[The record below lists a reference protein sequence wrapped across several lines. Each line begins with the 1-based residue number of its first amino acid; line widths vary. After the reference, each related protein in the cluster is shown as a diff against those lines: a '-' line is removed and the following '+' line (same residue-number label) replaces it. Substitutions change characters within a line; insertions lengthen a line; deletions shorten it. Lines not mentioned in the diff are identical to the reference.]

1 MGWFFRLAVAH
12 PKPQSELQ
20 SPMPLDAGP
29 VSEHLTSGDAGQLQL
44 QLLPQPVV
52 LEPHGSLGA
61 ALRAARESLGLSV
74 EDIAQATRVRAVHVA
89 ALESLDLD
97 ALPARPFVIGY
108 VRAYARALGLETESV
123 VDRFRAELPPA
134 DDELRAP
141 GGLRGQFRGRG
152 LGRLAIGAALLV
164 AAVVAWNITRHISAN
179 PRRPMTTAHRVAPVG
194 PIAGPAQLGAPL
206 PAPPEAAAPPAYL
219 TPGLSTNAPQP
230 VADPTGAPFVAAG
243 TVFGATGAGGRIIL
257 QARKATTLIVRGP
270 DGAVYFAR
278 ELAPGEAW
286 RAPQVEGLVA
296 DVGNPASMEVFVDGL
311 SRGDLSESKTP
322 LSVLG
327 TGAPHA

>member
-1 MGWFFRLAVAH
+1 
-12 PKPQSELQ
+12 
-20 SPMPLDAGP
+20 MPLDAGP
-29 VSEHLTSGDAGQLQL
+29 VSEHSATGDSGQRQIP
-44 QLLPQPVV
+44 LLPQRVV
-52 LEPHGSLGA
+52 LDPHGSLGA
-61 ALRAARESLGLSV
+61 ALRAAREGLGLAV

-108 VRAYARALGLETESV
+108 VRAYARALGLDTEAV

-152 LGRLAIGAALLV
+152 LGRLVIGAALLV
-164 AAVVAWNITRHISAN
+164 AAVVVWNITRHISSS
-179 PRRPMTTAHRVAPVG
+179 PRRPVVAADHMAPAGPVV
-194 PIAGPAQLGAPL
+194 GPAQLGAPL

-219 TPGLSTNAPQP
+219 PPGLSATAPQP
-230 VADPTGAPFVAAG
+230 VPDPPGSAFVAAG
-243 TVFGATGAGGRIIL
+243 TVYGATGAGGHVIL
-257 QARKATTLIVRGP
+257 QARKATTLIVRGA

-286 RAPQVEGLVA
+286 RAPQVEGLIA
-296 DVGNPASMEVFVDGL
+296 DVGNPASVEVFVDGL
-311 SRGDLSESKTP
+311 SRGDLSESKT
-322 LSVLG
+322 SLG
-327 TGAPHA
+327 MLVSGLANGLVTATRKP